1 MALGETKCFSGVE
14 RCNLQLRNGAVVLL
28 AAANCRLGA
37 KDHANM
43 IDVPSML
50 ATLTAS

>member
-1 MALGETKCFSGVE
+1 MAPGETKCFSGVE
-14 RCNLQLRNGAVVLL
+14 RYNLQLRSGAAAMLS
-28 AAANCRLGA
+28 AANCRLGA